1 MIWNRFFNI
10 LYSNTLINFP
20 DNNTCLL
27 GKWNNTR
34 FSVKLAFCQDPPTQ
48 NVGSSGQLIPSNRVI
63 RLQDVCTV
71 RKMFTNDQ
79 SIKDALGQSSIHLH
93 SIEIISNRHIRKRQ
107 QQIIDQV
114 DKIRCSQQI
123 NNYIKTLV
131 DMINLP
137 KYILFSVK
145 LITCM

>member
-1 MIWNRFFNI
+1 
-10 LYSNTLINFP
+10 
-20 DNNTCLL
+20 
-27 GKWNNTR
+27 
-34 FSVKLAFCQDPPTQ
+34 
-48 NVGSSGQLIPSNRVI
+48 
-63 RLQDVCTV
+63 
-71 RKMFTNDQ
+71 MFTNDQ